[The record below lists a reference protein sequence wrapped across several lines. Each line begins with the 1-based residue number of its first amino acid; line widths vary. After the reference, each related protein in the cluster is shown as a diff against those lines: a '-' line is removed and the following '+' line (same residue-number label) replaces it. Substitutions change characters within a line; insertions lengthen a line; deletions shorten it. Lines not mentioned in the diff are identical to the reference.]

1 METLVTVL
9 AATLIVTGFAIGRLP
24 VGECAQ
30 CTHCAARKLAQ
41 ERETEVQASRIYG
54 IPFCASCGR
63 HHTREQ
69 PHRH

>member
-1 METLVTVL
+1 MEGLVTVL
-9 AATLIVTGFAIGRLP
+9 AATLIASGFALWRLP

-30 CTHCAARKLAQ
+30 CSHCTARKLAQ
-41 ERETEVQASRIYG
+41 ERETEVQASRVYG
-54 IPFCASCGR
+54 IPYCPSCGR